1 MTRITRHGLLTALA
15 LIALALVVPSTLAGK
30 KKAPIY
36 PITET
41 MSVDGTYQISVV
53 PPKVAYDSYG
63 TPGRVR
69 KTPCS
74 PEEISA
80 WVGDISVRALSEM
93 GFRVSEYGAEDPRF
107 TEGSVAWRISSLAD
121 QYVRTRRP
129 PEASNA
135 LLREI
140 GDRADTGAVLVL
152 YFEVKTAP
160 KGSWNAWDGSM
171 KVGMSNSDL
180 RGALLDSQTG
190 DLLWRGEMYIRD
202 VPDTES
208 QRFETAIAGI
218 FTNLTRKEEIEQ

>member
-1 MTRITRHGLLTALA
+1 MTRITRLGLRTALA

-41 MSVDGTYQISVV
+41 MSVDGAYQISVI
-53 PPKVAYDSYG
+53 PPKVAYDSYAASG
-63 TPGRVR
+63 SAR

-74 PEEISA
+74 PEEVSA
-80 WVGDISVRALSEM
+80 WVGDISVRTLDEM
-93 GFRVSEYGAEDPRF
+93 GFRVSQHGTEGLRF
-107 TEGSVAWRISSLAD
+107 TEGSVARRISSLAD

-140 GDRADTGAVLVL
+140 GDQAGPGAVLVL

-180 RGALLDSQTG
+180 RGALLDSRTG
-190 DLLWRGEMYIRD
+190 ELLWRGEMYIRD
-202 VPDTES
+202 LPDTENR
-208 QRFETAIAGI
+208 RFETAIAGI
-218 FTNLTRKEEIEQ
+218 FTNLTRKEEIER